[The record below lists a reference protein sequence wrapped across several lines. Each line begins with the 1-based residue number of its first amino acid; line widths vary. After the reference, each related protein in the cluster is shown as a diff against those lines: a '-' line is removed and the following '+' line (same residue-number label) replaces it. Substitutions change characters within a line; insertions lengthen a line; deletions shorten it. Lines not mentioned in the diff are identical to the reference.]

1 MVTVGE
7 SLSHGLVLDRDNE
20 ALLWVSAEEKGVCFP
35 SALQPLTV
43 PLPRELSVKREQRCS
58 LQLWSTVEKS
68 SFTQE
73 RKQLEIGRG
82 ILPGYIFKFLIF
94 RSLREEKKKKKRR
107 RKRDWKA
114 ENVVSGGQRG
124 THKLTKAQELAP
136 QNHSL
141 LEEQWKKDQS
151 VEETKAAKRV
161 SWQRSCG
168 RVCRSED
175 HNRGHIKEEVSDF

>member
-73 RKQLEIGRG
+73 RKQIQM
-82 ILPGYIFKFLIF
+82 
-94 RSLREEKKKKKRR
+94 SLRNYPR
-107 RKRDWKA
+107 A
-114 ENVVSGGQRG
+114 
-124 THKLTKAQELAP
+124 
-136 QNHSL
+136 
-141 LEEQWKKDQS
+141 LEQLD
-151 VEETKAAKRV
+151 TTPGRNRV
-161 SWQRSCG
+161 H
-168 RVCRSED
+168 VF
-175 HNRGHIKEEVSDF
+175 NN